1 MQFIDIE
8 LFCLISITRF
18 SLAMTHIIIIVSF
31 ATILGQSAMI
41 FELSDAEGLLTGQLW
56 ACAHNIIWTTIKAR
70 ILSRSDHEVR

>member
-1 MQFIDIE
+1 
-8 LFCLISITRF
+8 
-18 SLAMTHIIIIVSF
+18 MTHIIIIVSF

-56 ACAHNIIWTTIKAR
+56 ACAHDIIWTTIKAR